1 VPWYAVLLVVLVVV
15 VTPVELIRIHSRE
28 KRNHAIADWVHSQPI
43 TFSSRTFV
51 RRHFPFRWTQ
61 WAYRYGGG
69 PQLSV
74 HTSGI
79 EVSAPQGMMLDSRT
93 VYFKGPESRMWIDK
107 VGWAGTP
114 LGRKECIRLCGWED
128 GTAVD
133 LALYPDAGIEQT
145 WSAFLTAGVV
155 PDLQKSKSS

>member
-1 VPWYAVLLVVLVVV
+1 MPWFAVLLVALVVV
-15 VTPVELIRIHSRE
+15 VTPVRLISIHRQQKS
-28 KRNHAIADWVHSQPI
+28 NHAIADWVHSQPV

-51 RRHFPFRWTQ
+51 RRRFPLRWTQ
-61 WAYRYGGG
+61 CAYRYGGG
-69 PQLSV
+69 PVVSV

-93 VYFKGPESRMWIDK
+93 IYFRASESRMWIDS

-114 LGRKECIRLCGWED
+114 LGRRECIRLCAGEQRS
-128 GTAVD
+128 AVD

-145 WSAFLTAGVV
+145 WRALLTAGVV
-155 PDLQKSKSS
+155 PGREAPKSS